1 MQSENFKQLNFTE
14 ASTLKHF
21 EELPINQFRTKK
33 KKIKMVYFYKIF
45 IKTEKLH
52 KQEQSCHVE
61 RPQ

>member
-14 ASTLKHF
+14 ASTLKRF
-21 EELPINQFRTKK
+21 EELTINQFRTK